1 MTSDLVQGKA
11 PLNPTIHNSKYL
23 DTKGAILDSDIPRME
38 LEYRVLRHT
47 AKKPGPTDYQDLEST
62 NNLTNLTTKK
72 STGNTVVGKAIR
84 KSFFDIPGDRD
95 VPGPGNYRIQSDF
108 GMYNPNDIYGWA

>member
-47 AKKPGPTDYQDLEST
+47 AKKPGPTDY
-62 NNLTNLTTKK
+62 
-72 STGNTVVGKAIR
+72 
-84 KSFFDIPGDRD
+84 
-95 VPGPGNYRIQSDF
+95 
-108 GMYNPNDIYGWA
+108 